1 MPYTETAFSQA
12 IFQMFENL
20 DTYLEK
26 NHDDLPQEAVKVYLF
41 GGCAI
46 HLHIGNRAS
55 NDVDAELEPIQK
67 LKPLATLENA
77 IKAVG
82 FDDEDGD
89 YCMLDFDG
97 NFNPTIVPI
106 HPDYKQRSSLL
117 HTTKSKLVSLYLV
130 SAVDIAVSKL
140 GRFESVD
147 REDIINLFQNNMFT
161 IEDFRETAE
170 EAKKYCGVA
179 TDKLEFSINMA
190 IDILKEEGQWI

>member
-1 MPYTETAFSQA
+1 MPHTETSFSQA

-20 DTYLEK
+20 DTYLKK
-26 NHDDLPQEAVKVYLF
+26 NYDDLPQEAVKVYLF

-55 NDVDAELEPIQK
+55 NDIDAELEPIEK
-67 LKPLATLENA
+67 LKPLASLETA

-82 FDDEDGD
+82 FDDEEGD

-97 NFNPTIVPI
+97 NFTPTIAPI
-106 HPDYKQRSSLL
+106 HPDYKERSSLL
-117 HTTKSKLVSLYLV
+117 YRTKSKLVYLYLV

-147 REDIINLFQNNMFT
+147 REDIINLFQNKMFT
-161 IEDFRETAE
+161 IEDFRENAE
-170 EAKKYCGVA
+170 EAKNYCGVA
-179 TDKLEFSINMA
+179 TDKLEFNISMA
-190 IDILKEEGQWI
+190 INILKEEAQ

>member
-1 MPYTETAFSQA
+1 MPYTETPFSQA
-12 IFQMFENL
+12 ILRMFENL

-26 NHDDLPQEAVKVYLF
+26 NYKDLPQEAVKVYLF

-55 NDVDAELEPIQK
+55 NDIDAELETIPK
-67 LKPLATLENA
+67 LKPMANLEFA

-82 FDDEDGD
+82 FDDEEGD

-97 NFNPTIVPI
+97 NFNPTIAPI
-106 HPDYKQRSSLL
+106 HPDYKERSSLL
-117 HTTKSKLVSLYLV
+117 YTTQSKLVSLYLV

-147 REDIINLFQNNMFT
+147 REDIINLFQNKMFT
-161 IEDFRETAE
+161 IEDFIETAE
-170 EAKKYCGVA
+170 EAEKYYGVA
-179 TDKLEFSINMA
+179 PDKLRFNIDMA
-190 IDILKEEGQWI
+190 IELLREKTQ

>member
-1 MPYTETAFSQA
+1 MPYIQTPFSQT

-20 DTYLEK
+20 DTYLGK
-26 NHDDLPQEAVKVYLF
+26 NYNELPEEAVKVYLF

-67 LKPLATLENA
+67 LKPVANLETA

-82 FDDEDGD
+82 FDDEEGD

-97 NFNPTIVPI
+97 NFNPTIAPI
-106 HPDYKQRSSLL
+106 HPDYKERSSLL
-117 HTTKSKLVSLYLV
+117 HTTKLKLVSLYLV

-147 REDIINLFQNNMFT
+147 REDIINLFQNGMFT
-161 IEDFRETAE
+161 LEDFKETAE
-170 EAKKYCGVA
+170 EAKNYYSVA
-179 TDKLEFSINMA
+179 TDKLEFNINMA
-190 IDILKEEGQWI
+190 IDLLEEEAQ

>member
-1 MPYTETAFSQA
+1 MPYIQTPFSQA

-20 DTYLEK
+20 DTYLGK
-26 NHDDLPQEAVKVYLF
+26 NYNELPDEAVKVYLF

-67 LKPLATLENA
+67 LKPVANLETA

-82 FDDEDGD
+82 FDDEEGD

-97 NFNPTIVPI
+97 NFNPTIAPI
-106 HPDYKQRSSLL
+106 HPDYRERSSLL
-117 HTTKSKLVSLYLV
+117 YTTKLKLVSLYLV

-140 GRFESVD
+140 GRFVSVD
-147 REDIINLFQNNMFT
+147 QEDIINLFQNKMFT
-161 IEDFRETAE
+161 IKDFIETAE
-170 EAKKYCGVA
+170 EAKSYCGVA
-179 TDKLEFSINMA
+179 TNKLEFNIGMA
-190 IDILKEEGQWI
+190 INLLEEEAQ

>member
-1 MPYTETAFSQA
+1 MPNTDTLFSQA

-20 DTYLEK
+20 DIYLEK
-26 NHDDLPQEAVKVYLF
+26 KYDNLPHEAVKVYLF

-55 NDVDAELEPIQK
+55 NDIDSELEPIQK
-67 LKPLATLENA
+67 LKPVSTLETA
-77 IKAVG
+77 IKSVG
-82 FDDEDGD
+82 FDDEEGD

-97 NFNPTIVPI
+97 NFNPTIAPI
-106 HPDYKQRSSLL
+106 HPDYKERSSLL
-117 HTTKSKLVSLYLV
+117 HLTQSKLVSLYLV

-147 REDIINLFQNNMFT
+147 REDIVNLFQNNMFT

-170 EAKKYCGVA
+170 EAKNYCGVA
-179 TDKLEFSINMA
+179 TDKLEFNIDMA
-190 IDILKEEGQWI
+190 INLLQEEAQ

>member
-1 MPYTETAFSQA
+1 MPYIQTPFSQA

-20 DTYLEK
+20 DTYLGKSYNE
-26 NHDDLPQEAVKVYLF
+26 LPDEAVKVYLF

-67 LKPLATLENA
+67 LKPVANLETA

-82 FDDEDGD
+82 FDDEEGD

-97 NFNPTIVPI
+97 NFNPTIAPI
-106 HPDYKQRSSLL
+106 HPDYRERSSLL
-117 HTTKSKLVSLYLV
+117 YTTKLKLVSLYLV

-140 GRFESVD
+140 GRFVSVD
-147 REDIINLFQNNMFT
+147 QEDIINLFQNKMFT
-161 IEDFRETAE
+161 IKDFIETAE
-170 EAKKYCGVA
+170 EAKSYCGVA
-179 TDKLEFSINMA
+179 TNKLEFNISMA
-190 IDILKEEGQWI
+190 INLLEEEAQ